1 MHQAQYSW
9 GFLFVG
15 WYVSCIII
23 RLIKHI
29 PIIIFWILF
38 SCEDTSV
45 ITGSENVSE
54 ISFFTF
60 TNITNTI
67 TENSLLASGIIRNYS
82 ETLNI
87 SPPWYIE
94 CQFYYAD
101 DSGNV
106 FLIGGESIRINNSL
120 SPNISL
126 EWSLEYDINTTESYD
141 NFTINDLG
149 AYKQWFNCFEPKLYI
164 CGVLFW
170 R

>member
-1 MHQAQYSW
+1 M
-9 GFLFVG
+9 L
-15 WYVSCIII
+15 

-29 PIIIFWILF
+29 PIIIAWLFF
-38 SCEDTSV
+38 SCEDTGG

-54 ISFFTF
+54 ISFVTF
-60 TNITNTI
+60 SNITNTI
-67 TENSLLASGIIRNYS
+67 TENSLVASGIIRNNS

-101 DSGNV
+101 DSGNT

-126 EWSLEYDINTTESYD
+126 EWSLEYDINTPESYD
-141 NFTINDLG
+141 NFTINDLR
-149 AYKQWFNCFEPKLYI
+149 AYKQ
-164 CGVLFW
+164 
-170 R
+170 